1 MITDQKFSITTQA
14 HSNKRDLSVTSR
26 GVGKN
31 INYDGQIRNTAPP
44 IDISKLLQLIAERYQ
59 GRAKKYS

>member
-44 IDISKLLQLIAERYQ
+44 IGISKLLV
-59 GRAKKYS
+59 SVDS